1 MDQKLA
7 SEKVVVAAPMSLA
20 GSAARIWKITDL
32 VPNVFVKW
40 ILLVPVALM
49 LIAMAW
55 IVVLVWYIIFG
66 ILLVPYRLI
75 RRSGRKG
82 KRNALQHRE
91 LMQAIRAQEEK
102 QSK

>member
-40 ILLVPVALM
+40 MLLVPIASM
-49 LIAMAW
+49 LVVMAW
-55 IVVLVWYIIFG
+55 MVVAVWYILFG

-75 RRSGRKG
+75 RRSGRKS
-82 KRNALQHRE
+82 KRQALQHRE
-91 LMQAIRAQEEK
+91 LLDSINK
-102 QSK
+102 N

>member
-1 MDQKLA
+1 MDQRLA

-40 ILLVPVALM
+40 MLLVPIALM
-49 LIAMAW
+49 LIMMAW
-55 IVVLVWYIIFG
+55 MVVAVWYIIFG

-82 KRNALQHRE
+82 KRQALQHRE
-91 LMQAIRAQEEK
+91 LLEK
-102 QSK
+102 IGAK

>member
-1 MDQKLA
+1 MDQKLS

-32 VPNVFVKW
+32 VPNVFIKW
-40 ILLVPVALM
+40 VLLVPVALM

-55 IVVLVWYIIFG
+55 MVVAVWYIIFG

-82 KRNALQHRE
+82 KRQALQHRE
-91 LMQAIRAQEEK
+91 LLEK
-102 QSK
+102 IGAK